1 MIKFANRTLVNKV
14 KFTEN
19 TKIGSLTFAGEK
31 EFMALQKK
39 VKEQSEIIKL
49 QKGKIDEL
57 NEKIVEIQTKSHEL
71 LNQILEKDKL
81 IYDQENKIS
90 NQSQKEHVLRL
101 RDDLEIAHII
111 PRLRL

>member
-1 MIKFANRTLVNKV
+1 MINTINRTFTNKV

-31 EFMALQKK
+31 EFMALQKRVQK
-39 VKEQSEIIKL
+39 QSEIINL
-49 QKGKIDEL
+49 QKSKIDEL
-57 NEKIVEIQTKSHEL
+57 QEQVADMENKGKEL
-71 LNQILEKDKL
+71 LNQLLEKDKL
-81 IYDQENKIS
+81 IYDQENKIN